1 MTARL
6 SIREISRRTG
16 VPESTL
22 RYYRSL
28 FPGQIPT
35 LGSGRHR
42 RHPEHAV
49 PVFRQISDLFSD
61 GESRQ
66 GILRRLEQP
75 LPDAAE
81 SAAASRVLRMS
92 EVQVSPEVE
101 HPLDVS
107 GLPRR
112 VPAGDFEGFVAALM
126 ARDRELMAMH
136 RGLLDLVGRLIATFE
151 AKKPVAE
158 ARPEAATPEPATTRA
173 PPPHEAWGG
182 GATAAEGSG
191 ETEPSTE
198 ASVGSPDS
206 TDVEKQLEQLRQ
218 GLERE
223 RGMVERLRRSKLEI
237 EQRLAR
243 FERDEGGQRR

>member
-49 PVFRQISDLFSD
+49 PVFRQISDLFAD
-61 GESRQ
+61 GESRE
-66 GILRRLEQP
+66 GILRQLKETH
-75 LPDAAE
+75 PDAAE
-81 SAAASRVLRMS
+81 SGSAAASRVLRMS
-92 EVQVSPEVE
+92 EAQVSPELE

-158 ARPEAATPEPATTRA
+158 ARPEAAIHEPATTQA
-173 PPPHEAWGG
+173 PPPNEASGDG
-182 GATAAEGSG
+182 TTATEG
-191 ETEPSTE
+191 
-198 ASVGSPDS
+198 SVGSPDS
-206 TDVEKQLEQLRQ
+206 ADAEKQLEQLRQ
-218 GLERE
+218 SLERE
-223 RGMVERLRRSKLEI
+223 REMVERLRRAKLEI

>member
-28 FPGQIPT
+28 FPGHIPT

-49 PVFRQISDLFSD
+49 PVFRQISDLFAD
-61 GESRQ
+61 GESRE
-66 GILRRLEQP
+66 GILRQLKETH
-75 LPDAAE
+75 PDATE
-81 SAAASRVLRMS
+81 SGSAAASRVPRMF
-92 EVQVSPEVE
+92 EVKVSPEVE

-158 ARPEAATPEPATTRA
+158 ARPEAATHEPATTQA
-173 PPPHEAWGG
+173 PPPDEASGDG
-182 GATAAEGSG
+182 TTATEGSV
-191 ETEPSTE
+191 ETEP
-198 ASVGSPDS
+198 SVGSPDS
-206 TDVEKQLEQLRQ
+206 ADAEKQLEQLRQ
-218 GLERE
+218 SLERE
-223 RGMVERLRRSKLEI
+223 REMVERLRRAKLEI

-243 FERDEGGQRR
+243 FERDEGGHRR